1 MLTFHFSHPTPID
14 DFATKHSTTPR
25 PIPKTG
31 LIWCAVFHVSK
42 AKPFDADQAWQDHLD
57 RVSRREPYSPSSIF
71 HTTYPFSRYPLYL
84 VYSKRPPPPSDIK
97 FDPHRAWLD
106 HLDRLAELDKIYPS
120 LFPLS
125 SYRGLSPTPTKVG
138 ADKTTTT
145 GIVSSNRPPGG

>member
-1 MLTFHFSHPTPID
+1 MYLFKCKKNLLTCNSRTII
-14 DFATKHSTTPR
+14 T
-25 PIPKTG
+25 PKTSH
-31 LIWCAVFHVSK
+31 LPFYSHHLSLVFHVSK
-42 AKPFDADQAWQDHLD
+42 PKPFDADKAWQDHID
-57 RVSRREPYSPSSIF
+57 RVSKREPYYPSGIF

-125 SYRGLSPTPTKVG
+125 SYRGLSPTPTKVTER
-138 ADKTTTT
+138 K
-145 GIVSSNRPPGG
+145 